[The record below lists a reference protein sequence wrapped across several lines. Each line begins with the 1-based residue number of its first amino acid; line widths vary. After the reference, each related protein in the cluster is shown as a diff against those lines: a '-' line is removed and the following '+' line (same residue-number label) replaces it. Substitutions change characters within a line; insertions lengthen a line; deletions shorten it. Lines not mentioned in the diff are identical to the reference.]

1 MKSDMA
7 MEHCMTAMFE
17 ASQRVGYSWYWPVF
31 WLSKRTRYWV
41 MVAPLFVGAV
51 QLMTTLEAEIEISTG
66 YIFDGTDA
74 AKIETTAEF
83 GPSP

>member
-1 MKSDMA
+1 
-7 MEHCMTAMFE
+7 
-17 ASQRVGYSWYWPVF
+17 
-31 WLSKRTRYWV
+31 

-66 YIFDGTDA
+66 YIFEGTDA
-74 AKIETTAEF
+74 AKIVTTADF